1 MAYRQLSSRRH
12 FLAAGMGAMAAG
24 LLKAPAL
31 AELQQ
36 GLASAART
44 VNPVLV
50 ARASAALARH
60 NSLIWSRDVIAIA
73 DFGLPSSQPR
83 LHLVDILANRTTSL
97 LVAHGKGSD
106 PDHTGMLQRFSNEL
120 GSEATSEGA
129 YLTGEV
135 YNGVHGLSRRLTGL
149 DPTDDHAE
157 ERAIVFH
164 SAWYADPILVV
175 TQGML
180 GRSDGCF
187 AVSGQDIAFLLARLG
202 QGRLLYAGRA
212 EGVRG
217 GEGPEIGGPRKSLSL
232 QQ

>member
-1 MAYRQLSSRRH
+1 MAYRHPSSRRH
-12 FLAAGMGAMAAG
+12 FLAAGMGAATAG
-24 LLKAPAL
+24 LLAGAAR

-44 VNPVLV
+44 VNPALV

-60 NSLIWSRDVIAIA
+60 NTLIWSRDVIAIV

-106 PDHTGMLQRFSNEL
+106 PDHTGMLQRFSNEV

-129 YLTGEV
+129 YLTGEL
-135 YNGVHGLSRRLTGL
+135 YSGVHGLSRRLTGL
-149 DPTDDHAE
+149 DPTNDRAE
-157 ERAIVFH
+157 ERAIVIH
-164 SAWYADPILVV
+164 SAWYADPSMVV
-175 TQGML
+175 TQGRL

-187 AVSGQDIAFLLARLG
+187 AVSEHDIVFLLARLG
-202 QGRLLYAGRA
+202 EGRLLYAGRA
-212 EGVRG
+212 
-217 GEGPEIGGPRKSLSL
+217 